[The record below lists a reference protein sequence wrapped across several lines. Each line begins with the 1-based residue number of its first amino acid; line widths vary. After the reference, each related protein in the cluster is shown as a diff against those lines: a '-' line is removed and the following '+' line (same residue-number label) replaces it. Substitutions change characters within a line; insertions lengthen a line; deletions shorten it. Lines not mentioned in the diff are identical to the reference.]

1 MLDLLQKMSKEA
13 RDGPGRTKSD
23 EDKDEIKYSKGKAS
37 IRMSKVSL
45 CKPKNQR
52 NQKNQ
57 KNQKFA
63 FSRQRGI
70 LQSYGRRRTPRGH
83 RMWRS
88 ST

>member
-1 MLDLLQKMSKEA
+1 MAQEEQSQMKIKM
-13 RDGPGRTKSD
+13 
-23 EDKDEIKYSKGKAS
+23 SKGKAS
-37 IRMSKVSL
+37 IRMSTVSL
-45 CKPKNQR
+45 SKPKNQR
-52 NQKNQ
+52 NQ

-83 RMWRS
+83 GMWRS